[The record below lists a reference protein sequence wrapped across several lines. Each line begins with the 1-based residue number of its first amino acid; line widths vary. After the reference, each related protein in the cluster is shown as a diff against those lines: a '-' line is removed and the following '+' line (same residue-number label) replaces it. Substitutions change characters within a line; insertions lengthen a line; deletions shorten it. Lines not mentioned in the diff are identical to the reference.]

1 MTLLLTPLLL
11 HLAGDD
17 DALMARSP
25 SAHSSSLGDEFSFA
39 NHQQLSLGWQQLSGT
54 AVLRLQP
61 EDEDEGEEEGEEE
74 GEAGEGEVG
83 EGDEDEEQGFQGE
96 EGLQYEDGMEE
107 GDEGEEGEEG
117 EGEADPE
124 QEGEARAAASE
135 TGSGEADALAPDHTG
150 SRADGPP
157 VPRDVLLQAQQYAG
171 AVFGQGGGRR
181 SCSQSLSSVCHGA
194 RAEVCR

>member
-1 MTLLLTPLLL
+1 
-11 HLAGDD
+11 
-17 DALMARSP
+17 MAQSP

-61 EDEDEGEEEGEEE
+61 EDEDEGEEEGEKE
-74 GEAGEGEVG
+74 GEAGADGEGEMG
-83 EGDEDEEQGFQGE
+83 EGEEDEEQGFQGE

-107 GDEGEEGEEG
+107 ADEGEEEYEG

-124 QEGEARAAASE
+124 QEGEARTAASE
-135 TGSGEADALAPDHTG
+135 TGLGEADVLAPDHTG

-157 VPRDVLLQAQQYAG
+157 VPHDVLLQAQQYAG
-171 AVFGQGGGRR
+171 AVYGQGGGASGRVG
-181 SCSQSLSSVCHGA
+181 SCS
-194 RAEVCR
+194 